1 MIKDTETGADLR
13 RRAAGTFSGE
23 PRFGCP
29 DGGDVS
35 GMTEVLDR
43 EGNPVDWTP
52 VRAVVFDV
60 DGTLYRQRP
69 VRIRMACRLAGYFL
83 LHPLRIRE
91 LLGIRHFRKL
101 RETERY
107 RKASLE
113 EQIRAA
119 AEKAGI
125 GDPERLREAIQ
136 RWMFTEPL
144 SAVAA
149 CADGKTLDLLR
160 QARAEGKRILIYSD
174 YAPEEKLAA
183 LDVRADAVYY
193 PGRDGIDELKPSEKC
208 MRRIL
213 DAQGLSPAETVYVGD
228 RDERDGAAAASVGAR
243 YVPVQGLRGKKRAGQ

>member
-1 MIKDTETGADLR
+1 M
-13 RRAAGTFSGE
+13 
-23 PRFGCP
+23 
-29 DGGDVS
+29 S
-35 GMTEVLDR
+35 GMTEVPDR
-43 EGNPVDWTP
+43 EGTSIEWAR
-52 VRAVVFDV
+52 VRAVIFDV

-83 LHPLRIRE
+83 FHPLKIRE
-91 LLGIRHFRKL
+91 LKGIWHFRKL

-119 AEKAGI
+119 AKKAGI
-125 GDPERLREAIQ
+125 GDPERLRAAIQ
-136 RWMFTEPL
+136 RWMFREPL

-149 CADGKTLDLLR
+149 FADGKALALMR
-160 QARAEGKRILIYSD
+160 QAQSEGKRILIYSD

-193 PGRDGIDELKPSEKC
+193 PGRDGIDELKPSKKC

-213 DAQGLSPAETVYVGD
+213 EAQGLSPAETVYVGD
-228 RDERDGAAAASVGAR
+228 RDERDGAAAASVGVR
-243 YVPVQGLRGKKRAGQ
+243 YVPVQGLRGKKARGVLKSGTVGPLAGEPAADPEHPEGKLPG

>member
-1 MIKDTETGADLR
+1 M
-13 RRAAGTFSGE
+13 
-23 PRFGCP
+23 
-29 DGGDVS
+29 S
-35 GMTEVLDR
+35 GMTEVPDR
-43 EGNPVDWTP
+43 EGTSIEWAR
-52 VRAVVFDV
+52 VRAVIFDV

-83 LHPLRIRE
+83 FHPLKFRE
-91 LLGIRHFRKL
+91 LTGIWHFRKL

-125 GDPERLREAIQ
+125 GDPERLRAAIQ
-136 RWMFTEPL
+136 RWMFREPL

-149 CADGKTLDLLR
+149 FADGKTLALMR
-160 QARAEGKRILIYSD
+160 QAQSEGKRILIYSD

-213 DAQGLSPAETVYVGD
+213 EAQGLSPAETVYVGD
-228 RDERDGAAAASVGAR
+228 RDERDGAAAASVGVR
-243 YVPVQGLRGKKRAGQ
+243 YVPVQGLRGKRHAGC